1 MTDITLATLASPLA
15 LGAEHLARLVDQLPV
30 AVWSTD
36 AALRVTSTR
45 GAALRTVHAGPG
57 DLDGRTL
64 EEAFDDPVEA
74 ARVIAAHRAA
84 LRGEST
90 TYEVVF
96 RGRRFS
102 ARVEPLHGSGGEIA
116 GVVGVAFDVTDH
128 RLAEDALRES
138 ETRLRTIIESEP
150 ECVKLVDHEVRLL
163 EMNPAGLAMIEAD
176 GIEQVRGM
184 PIVQLVAPEYRAA
197 FTELHQRVLAGAS
210 GTLEF
215 EIIGLKGTH
224 RWLATHAVPLRDA
237 AGAIQSVLGITRDM
251 TQRKTAEEQLQASR
265 TALRRLAARQ
275 QDVREKERTRIAREI
290 HDTLGQSLTAL
301 KLALAAAWEASQRG
315 EPGLAGRLSETMRL
329 VDDLVKSVRRIAT
342 ELRPPILDELGLP
355 AAVEWFARDF
365 ARRTGIGCETVVTLR
380 DEALGDGVATAL
392 FRILQEALTNV
403 SRHAGARRVTI
414 TLALKSGVV
423 TLEVV
428 DDGRGITE
436 SEATGPRSVGILG
449 MRERATALGGVLE
462 VGPAPHGGT
471 RVAAWCP
478 PRPPAPR
485 SARRRTAP

>member
-1 MTDITLATLASPLA
+1 MTDITLATLVGPLA

-36 AALRVTSTR
+36 TALRVTSTR
-45 GAALRTVHAGPG
+45 GGALRTLQAGVER
-57 DLDGRTL
+57 LDGRTV
-64 EEAFDDPVEA
+64 EEAFDDPA
-74 ARVIAAHRAA
+74 AATRVVAAHRTA
-84 LRGEST
+84 LLGEST
-90 TYEVVF
+90 AYEVVF

-102 ARVEPLHGSGGEIA
+102 ARVEPLQGPGGEIV

-128 RLAEDALRES
+128 RLAEGALRES

-150 ECVKLVDHEVRLL
+150 ECVKLVDREVRLL

-184 PIVQLVAPEYRAA
+184 PIVQVVAPEHRAA
-197 FTELHQRVLAGAS
+197 FTDLHRRVFAGAS

-215 EIIGLKGTH
+215 EMIGLKGTH

-237 AGAIQSVLGITRDM
+237 AGAIQAVLGITRDM
-251 TQRKTAEEQLQASR
+251 TQRKTAEEQLHASR

-290 HDTLGQSLTAL
+290 HDTLGQSLTGL
-301 KLALAAAWEASQRG
+301 KLELAAAWDASQRG
-315 EPGLAGRLSETMRL
+315 RPGLAGRLSEATRL

-365 ARRTGIGCETVVTLR
+365 ARRTGIACETVVTVR
-380 DEALGDGVATAL
+380 DEALGDGVATGL

-403 SRHAGARRVTI
+403 SRHAGARRVSI
-414 TLALKSGVV
+414 TLALRGGVV

-462 VGPAPHGGT
+462 VGPEPRGGT

-478 PRPPAPR
+478 PRP
-485 SARRRTAP
+485 

>member
-1 MTDITLATLASPLA
+1 
-15 LGAEHLARLVDQLPV
+15 VD
-30 AVWSTD
+30 
-36 AALRVTSTR
+36 ALRLSEARYRTLVTNLPDTSVFLYDHD
-45 GAALRTVHAGPG
+45 LRYVL
-57 DLDGRTL
+57 LDGASLAAVGLSKEALEGRTIWEFL
-64 EEAFDDPVEA
+64 PADLCERLAP
-74 ARVIAAHRAA
+74 RHRAA
-84 LRGEST
+84 LEGQVI
-90 TYEVVF
+90 TYEDVYNDHIYAVQLLPIRDA
-96 RGRRFS
+96 RG
-102 ARVEPLHGSGGEIA
+102 AIIYGM
-116 GVVGVAFDVTDH
+116 GVAVDVTE
-128 RLAEDALRES
+128 RKRAEDALRES
-138 ETRLRTIIESEP
+138 ETRLRTIIEAEP
-150 ECVKLVDHEVRLL
+150 ECVKLLDREGRLL

-176 GIEQVRGM
+176 GIEQVRGT
-184 PIVQLVAPEYRAA
+184 PIVQVVAPEHRAA
-197 FTELHQRVLAGAS
+197 FSDLNRRVLAGAS

-237 AGAIQSVLGITRDM
+237 AGAIQAVLGITRDV
-251 TQRKTAEEQLQASR
+251 TQRKAAEEQLRESR
-265 TALRRLAARQ
+265 AALRRLAARQ

-301 KLALAAAWEASQRG
+301 KLELAAAWEASQRG
-315 EPGLAGRLSETMRL
+315 QPGLAARLSETTRL

-365 ARRTGIGCETVVTLR
+365 ARRTGIVCETIVTLR
-380 DEALGDGVATAL
+380 DEALGDGVATGL

-403 SRHAGARRVTI
+403 SRHADARRVVI

-462 VGPAPHGGT
+462 VGPAPRGGT
-471 RVAAWCP
+471 RVAAWCAP
-478 PRPPAPR
+478 PPPLR
-485 SARRRTAP
+485 GARRRTAT